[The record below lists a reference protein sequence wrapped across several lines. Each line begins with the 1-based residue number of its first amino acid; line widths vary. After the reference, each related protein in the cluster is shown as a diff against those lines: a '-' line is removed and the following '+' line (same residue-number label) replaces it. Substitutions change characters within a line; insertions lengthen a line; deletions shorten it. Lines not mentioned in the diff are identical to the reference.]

1 MEWPLSQEVTDIIV
15 NLAVDEVYSLDNFA
29 LMSRSML
36 HRSRHRRFRHVTI
49 SIAPSSD
56 ERKKLYDILLSS
68 EGIRPYVKSL
78 FLKGPSYLELPY
90 TFTQASPEETSWSAT
105 KYAALVSLTE
115 LLPALEEFHIEHF
128 SRIHLP
134 HEFWSQLKKRTS
146 VNTITLHNIAFSSY
160 SAFASIIR
168 AFPSLEVLRLKLVS
182 AAVNSEARIEVQD
195 DAMLVLRMCDGICEG
210 ADVPVSVA
218 QLHTLQIGCIK
229 EINHW
234 DRARSIV
241 QISAKTLRNLQLG
254 YIQTDTSRLDILP
267 LPSLKHLHIH
277 LNDFE
282 EDKDVSVLRWWI
294 RCFKDATASSV
305 CLEKITITLR
315 AYSHIYAAYQISELT
330 AMLSMKEE
338 TRVLKYWF
346 NIKEPKMEVF
356 QDDVWCEL
364 DAYLPL
370 LTDELVIIFTG
381 AEAEDSCDNDAE
393 PPFKRGSIG

>member
-1 MEWPLSQEVTDIIV
+1 MEWPLSQEVTDIV
-15 NLAVDEVYSLDNFA
+15 VDLAVDEVYSLDNFA

-36 HRSRHRRFRHVTI
+36 HRSRHRRFRRVTI

-56 ERKKLYDILLSS
+56 ECKKLCDILLSS

-90 TFTQASPEETSWSAT
+90 TCTQASPEETSWSAT

-128 SRIHLP
+128 SRTHLP

-195 DAMLVLRMCDGICEG
+195 DAMVPTIKTLDIDLSEDLVLRMCDGICKG

-218 QLHTLQIGCIK
+218 QLHTLQIGSIK

-234 DRARSIV
+234 NRARSIV
-241 QISAKTLRNLQLG
+241 QMSAKTLRNLQLG
-254 YIQTDTSRLDILP
+254 RIQTST
-267 LPSLKHLHIH
+267 
-277 LNDFE
+277 
-282 EDKDVSVLRWWI
+282 W
-294 RCFKDATASSV
+294 
-305 CLEKITITLR
+305 
-315 AYSHIYAAYQISELT
+315 
-330 AMLSMKEE
+330 
-338 TRVLKYWF
+338 
-346 NIKEPKMEVF
+346 
-356 QDDVWCEL
+356 
-364 DAYLPL
+364 
-370 LTDELVIIFTG
+370 
-381 AEAEDSCDNDAE
+381 
-393 PPFKRGSIG
+393 